1 MPRNKAAA
9 FWAAVALCLALAL
22 AASTATAGD
31 SAALVQEADA
41 LYAQRAD
48 LAKAKQAAE
57 LYEKALAADPKNEEA
72 AWKAAR
78 VLYWIGKNTEGDE
91 AKVKVFER
99 GIEDAKKAIA
109 INPKSLGGHYW
120 LGVSYGLYGSAKGV
134 TKSLALINP
143 IKEEMAKVIEMD
155 PKYDQGG
162 PYRVLGRLYF
172 KVPGIFGGS
181 NSQAIENLKTAIKY
195 GPTRW
200 LNHLYL
206 AEVYIDEGEDAQAK
220 ALLEKVIKGPAPKGL
235 EPEYRMWKAEAQK
248 LLKELD

>member
-1 MPRNKAAA
+1 MKARKTAA
-9 FWAAVALCLALAL
+9 CLAAVALCLALAL
-22 AASTATAGD
+22 PALAADSTT
-31 SAALVQEADA
+31 LMKEADQ
-41 LYAQRAD
+41 LFTQRGD
-48 LAKAKQAAE
+48 LAKAKQAAD

-78 VLYWIGKNTEGDE
+78 VLYWIGRNTKGDDN
-91 AKVKVFER
+91 KVKVFER
-99 GIEDAKKAIA
+99 GIADAKKAIA

-120 LGVSYGLYGSAKGV
+120 LGVSYGLYGSAKGI
-134 TKSLALINP
+134 TKSLSLIDP
-143 IKEEMAKVIEMD
+143 IKEEMAAVIAQD

-181 NSQAIENLKTAIKY
+181 NSEAIKDLKIAIKY

-206 AEVYIDEGEDAQAK
+206 AEVYIDEGEKEKAK
-220 ALLEKVIKGPAPKGL
+220 KLLEQVIKGPAPQGL
-235 EPEYRMWKAEAQK
+235 EPEYAMWKAQAEK
-248 LLKELD
+248 LMKEVI

>member
-1 MPRNKAAA
+1 MRIRKAAA
-9 FWAAVALCLALAL
+9 CLAAMALCLALAL
-22 AASTATAGD
+22 PALAAD
-31 SAALVQEADA
+31 SAALMQKADE
-41 LYAQRAD
+41 LYAQRVD
-48 LAKAKQAAE
+48 LAKANQAAD

-78 VLYWIGKNTEGDE
+78 VLYWIGRNTAGDE
-91 AKVKVFER
+91 NKIKVFER
-99 GIEDAKKAIA
+99 GIADAKKALA

-143 IKEEMAKVIEMD
+143 IKEEMAAVIAQD
-155 PKYDQGG
+155 PKYDEGG

-181 NSQAIENLKTAIKY
+181 NSEAIKNLNTAIQH

-206 AEVYIDEGEDAQAK
+206 AEVYIDEGEKGKAK
-220 ALLEKVIKGPAPKGL
+220 ELLALVVKGPAPQGL
-235 EPEYRMWKAEAQK
+235 EPEYAMWKADAEK
-248 LLKELD
+248 LMKEVQ

>member
-1 MPRNKAAA
+1 MTLNKAAA
-9 FWAAVALCLALAL
+9 GLAVMVLCLVMALPAM
-22 AASTATAGD
+22 AAD
-31 SAALVQEADA
+31 SAALVKQADE
-41 LYAQRAD
+41 LFTQRAD
-48 LAKAKQAAE
+48 LAKAKQAAD
-57 LYEKALAADPKNEEA
+57 LYEKALAADPRNEEA

-78 VLYWIGKNTEGDE
+78 VIYWIGRNTEGDD

-99 GIEDAKKAIA
+99 GIANAKKAVA

-134 TKSLALINP
+134 SKSLALINP
-143 IKEEMAKVIEMD
+143 IKEEMAAVIAQD
-155 PKYDQGG
+155 PKYDEGG

-181 NSQAIENLKTAIKY
+181 NSDAIENLTTAIKY

-206 AEVYIDEGEDAQAK
+206 AEVYIDEDENDKAK
-220 ALLEKVIKGPAPKGL
+220 ELLVKVIQGPAPQGL
-235 EPEYRMWKAEAQK
+235 EPEYAMWKANAEE
-248 LLKELD
+248 LMKEVK

>member
-1 MPRNKAAA
+1 MTLSKAAA
-9 FWAAVALCLALAL
+9 GFAVIALCLFLALPAL
-22 AASTATAGD
+22 AAD
-31 SAALVQEADA
+31 SAALMKQADE
-41 LYAQRAD
+41 LFAQRAD
-48 LAKAKQAAE
+48 LAKAQQAAD

-78 VLYWIGKNTEGDE
+78 VLYWIGRNTKGDE
-91 AKVKVFER
+91 NKVKVFER
-99 GIEDAKKAIA
+99 GIADAKKALA

-134 TKSLALINP
+134 TKSLSLINP
-143 IKEEMAKVIEMD
+143 IKEEMAAVIEQD
-155 PKYDQGG
+155 PKYDEGG

-181 NSQAIENLKTAIKY
+181 NSQAIENLNTAIKH

-206 AEVYIDEGEDAQAK
+206 AEVYIDEDENGKAK
-220 ALLEKVIKGPAPKGL
+220 ELLTLVIKGPAPQGL
-235 EPEYRMWKAEAQK
+235 EPEYAMWKAEAEK
-248 LLKELD
+248 LLKGIK

>member
-1 MPRNKAAA
+1 MSKSKAAA
-9 FWAAVALCLALAL
+9 CLAVMALCLALAMPAL
-22 AASTATAGD
+22 SAD
-31 SAALVQEADA
+31 SAALMKQADE

-48 LAKAKQAAE
+48 LAKAKQAAD

-78 VLYWIGKNTEGDE
+78 VLYWIGRNTKGDE

-134 TKSLALINP
+134 TKSLSLINP
-143 IKEEMAKVIEMD
+143 IKEEMAAVIEQD
-155 PKYDQGG
+155 PKYDEGG

-181 NSQAIENLKTAIKY
+181 NSEAIKNLKTAIKY

-200 LNHLYL
+200 LNQLYL
-206 AEVYIDEGEDAQAK
+206 AEVYIDEDENDKAK
-220 ALLEKVIKGPAPKGL
+220 ALLAQVIKGPAPKGL
-235 EPEYRMWKAEAQK
+235 EPEYAMWKAKAQE
-248 LLKELD
+248 LMKEVQ